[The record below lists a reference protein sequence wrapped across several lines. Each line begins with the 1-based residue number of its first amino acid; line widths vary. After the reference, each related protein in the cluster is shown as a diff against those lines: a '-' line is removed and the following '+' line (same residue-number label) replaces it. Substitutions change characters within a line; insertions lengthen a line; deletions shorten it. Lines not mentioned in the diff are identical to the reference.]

1 MMFII
6 DKPAGMPPL
15 LRIRD
20 LRVNHG
26 ETTLVDIPHLE
37 IDHGE
42 RVAVLGR
49 SGSGKSLTAAA
60 ITDTLSP
67 LTRARGDVTVNGT
80 RIRFRGLGSPAL
92 PSSGRTV
99 PMHSTPL
106 SPSRGNSRSRTAP
119 GTRLMSSSCSATS
132 ASRTRSG
139 FWRPTRLNFP
149 VANASGSVSPS
160 VSPAGCHFSSPT
172 NALPPW
178 TLSARR
184 PSSVRSNARTT
195 GGGADSPG
203 ALLFITHDL
212 AVAAEL
218 CARALVMDDG
228 RIVEDGALTDLMD
241 NPSHPLTASLVDE
254 AHGRYGWAA

>member
-80 RIRFRGLGSPAL
+80 RIRFRGLGSPGTAL
-92 PSSGRTV
+92 VRQDSSDALNPLVTV
-99 PMHSTPL
+99 TRKLAIPDSTRNQADVIQLL
-106 SPSRGNSRSRTAP
+106 SDVGLENPERI
-119 GTRLMSSSCSATS
+119 L
-132 ASRTRSG
+132 ASY
-139 FWRPTRLNFP
+139 P
-149 VANASGSVSPS
+149 
-160 VSPAGCHFSSPT
+160 
-172 NALPPW
+172 
-178 TLSARR
+178 
-184 PSSVRSNARTT
+184 
-195 GGGADSPG
+195 
-203 ALLFITHDL
+203 
-212 AVAAEL
+212 AEL
-218 CARALVMDDG
+218 SG
-228 RIVEDGALTDLMD
+228 G
-241 NPSHPLTASLVDE
+241 
-254 AHGRYGWAA
+254 